1 MTTPS
6 QERAADEQRAIH
18 ERLSKLQG
26 PGELRAALLALV
38 RTPGSGRELQA
49 WREHTQGIASAE
61 AIRSDIAGLGAD
73 ARLPWFEL
81 LADRLKRHS
90 AADRH
95 GLVET
100 ARKVMAADGKVR
112 PQDRLLWLALRHR
125 LGDMNMPTPAGRA
138 KTT

>member
-1 MTTPS
+1 MTAPS
-6 QERAADEQRAIH
+6 KPCSSASGDERRALWQ
-18 ERLSKLQG
+18 RLSQLHG

-49 WREHTQGIASAE
+49 LREHTQGVASAE
-61 AIRSDIAGLGAD
+61 AIRNDIRGLGAD

-95 GLVET
+95 GVVEA
-100 ARKVMAADGKVR
+100 ARKVMA
-112 PQDRLLWLALRHR
+112 
-125 LGDMNMPTPAGRA
+125 
-138 KTT
+138 